1 MAENLNLNV
10 NVNTKSA
17 EGSVGSL
24 KKQLREAQN
33 EVTTLADK
41 FGATSQQAIEAAK
54 RTAELRDR
62 IGDAKALTDAYNP
75 DAKFK
80 ALTSSLAG
88 VAGGF
93 AALQGGMSLFGA
105 ESENVQKSLLKVQS
119 AMALSQGLNQVGESI
134 DSFKNLATQIKGGVV
149 NAFSTLKGAIISTG
163 IGALVVGVGLAIANF
178 EKIKETLLNLFPGLS
193 EFGDKVKG
201 IVQAITDWAGIT
213 SQAARNQDDLKK
225 ATEAAIF
232 SLDQSIKILQSQDG
246 TEEEVYKL
254 KRQRIEK
261 QISLLGDVKDEEIKK
276 KVELNAEL
284 TILDNL
290 DQKRKKAIRDAEI
303 AEEEAYQ
310 QYLLKIEL
318 DAFEKRQKQRA
329 KMSMDAIGLD
339 GLTKKEREKDKQDEI
354 DRKKY
359 FNEKAQDLS
368 DKMLKDGLGKSLGI
382 KAEALAVGYK
392 LDEDNL
398 AAKKRL
404 DELEV
409 DSKGTTA
416 MQIGEIVAGLSSI
429 IGQESAVGKAIA
441 ISSATIDTY
450 LSASTIFKQAA
461 KNPITTVN
469 PAYPYLMAAPAVLAG
484 IARVKQIAS
493 VSIPKGGGGGGGSM
507 PSMSSS
513 APMSP
518 QLPMAQTTNLSQQ
531 SINDIGNQAVRA
543 YVIESDVT
551 SNQQRIAAIRQ
562 RARFS

>member
-33 EVTTLADK
+33 DVVSLSDK
-41 FGATSQQAIEAAK
+41 FGATSQQAVNAAK
-54 RTAELRDR
+54 KAAELRDR
-62 IGDAKALTDAYNP
+62 IGDAKSLTDAFNP

-93 AALQGGMSLFGA
+93 AAVQGGMSLFGA
-105 ESENVQKSLLKVQS
+105 ESENVQKTLLKVQS
-119 AMALSQGLNQVGESI
+119 AMALSQGLQSVGESI
-134 DSFKNLATQIKGGVV
+134 DSFKQLGAVIKTQVV
-149 NAFSTLKGAIISTG
+149 SAFSTLRGAIISTG
-163 IGALVVGVGLAIANF
+163 IGALAVGLGLLIANF
-178 EKIKETLLNLFPGLS
+178 DKVKETLLNLFPGLG

-213 SQAARNQDDLKK
+213 SEAARAQDDLKK
-225 ATEAAIF
+225 ATDSAIF

-246 TEEEVYKL
+246 KEGEVYEL
-254 KRQRIEK
+254 KKQRIK
-261 QISLLGDVKDEEIKK
+261 AQLSLLTDEKDETIKK
-276 KVELNAEL
+276 RIELNTEL
-284 TILDNL
+284 TILENQE
-290 DQKRKKAIRDAEI
+290 QKRKQALRDQEI
-303 AEEEAYQ
+303 AEEQAYQ
-310 QYLLKIEL
+310 EYLLKVEL
-318 DAFEKRQKQRA
+318 DAFDKRQKQRA
-329 KMSMDAIGLD
+329 KMNMDAIGLD

-354 DRKKY
+354 DRKKSID
-359 FNEKAQDLS
+359 EKAQTLS
-368 DKMLKDGLGKSLGI
+368 DKMLKDGLGKTLGI
-382 KAEALAVGYK
+382 KAEGLAASYK

-409 DSKGTTA
+409 ESKNATA
-416 MQIGEIVAGLSSI
+416 FAIGDIVAGLSSI
-429 IGQESAVGKAIA
+429 IGQNTAEGKAIA
-441 ISSATIDTY
+441 IASATIDTY

-461 KNPITTVN
+461 KNPITTIN

-493 VSIPKGGGGGGGSM
+493 VSIPKGGGAGGGM

>member
-33 EVTTLADK
+33 EVVTLADK
-41 FGATSQQAIEAAK
+41 FGATSKQAIEAAK

-62 IGDAKALTDAYNP
+62 IGDAKALTDVYNP

-134 DSFKNLATQIKGGVV
+134 DSFKNLATQISGNVV
-149 NAFSTLKGAIISTG
+149 KAFSTLRGAIISTG
-163 IGALVVGVGLAIANF
+163 IGALVVGIGLLIANF
-178 EKIKETLLNLFPGLS
+178 EKVKETLLNLFPGLE
-193 EFGDKVKG
+193 EFGNKIKG
-201 IVQAITDWAGIT
+201 IIQGITDFIGVTSEAARVQDDFTKGTLAGIF
-213 SQAARNQDDLKK
+213 
-225 ATEAAIF
+225 AI
-232 SLDQSIKILQSQDG
+232 DQTIKILESQNG
-246 TEEEVYKL
+246 KEEEIYNQKKL
-254 KRQRIEK
+254 RIQK
-261 QISLLGDVKDEEIKK
+261 QISLLKDEKDETIKK
-276 KVELNAEL
+276 RVELNTEL
-284 TILDNL
+284 TILENQE
-290 DQKRKKAIRDAEI
+290 QKRKQALRDQEI
-303 AEEEAYQ
+303 AEEQAYQ
-310 QYLLKIEL
+310 EYLLKVEL
-318 DAFEKRQKQRA
+318 DAFDKRQKQRA
-329 KMSMDAIGLD
+329 KMSIDAVGLD
-339 GLTKKEREKDKQDEI
+339 GLTKKEREKEKQDEI
-354 DRKKY
+354 DRKKTID
-359 FNEKAQDLS
+359 EEAQTLS
-368 DKMLKDGLGKSLGI
+368 DKMLKDGLGKTLGI
-382 KAEALAVGYK
+382 KAVALAAGYK

-398 AAKKRL
+398 EAKKRL

-409 DSKGTTA
+409 ESKNSTA
-416 MQIGEIVAGLSSI
+416 FAISDIVAGLSSI
-429 IGQESAVGKAIA
+429 IGQNTAEGKAIA
-441 ISSATIDTY
+441 IASATIDTY
-450 LSASTIFKQAA
+450 LSASTIFKQAS
-461 KNPITTVN
+461 KNPITTIN

-493 VSIPKGGGGGGGSM
+493 VSIPNGGGAGGGM

-518 QLPMAQTTNLSQQ
+518 QLPSTQTTNLSQQ
-531 SINDIGNQAVRA
+531 TINDIGNQAVRA

-551 SNQQRIAAIRQ
+551 SNQQRISAIRQ